1 MTAVKLPPWNLNSST
16 MMVSTGMATFH
27 QVMPALTLLKM
38 RMARKFSAVKMIRR
52 TTVIA
57 KPSPVTLP
65 FPPFAVASNR
75 PCQ

>member
-1 MTAVKLPPWNLNSST
+1 
-16 MMVSTGMATFH
+16 MATFH
-27 QVMPALTLLKM
+27 QVRPELTLLKVF
-38 RMARKFSAVKMIRR
+38 MARKFSAVKITRR

-65 FPPFAVASNR
+65 CPVPPFALTSNR

>member
-1 MTAVKLPPWNLNSST
+1 
-16 MMVSTGMATFH
+16 MATFH

-38 RMARKFSAVKMIRR
+38 RMARKFSAVKIISR

>member
-1 MTAVKLPPWNLNSST
+1 
-16 MMVSTGMATFH
+16 MATFH
-27 QVMPALTLLKM
+27 QVMPELTLLKV
-38 RMARKFSAVKMIRR
+38 RMARKFSKVKITRR

-65 FPPFAVASNR
+65 FPPLAVASNR